1 MRRLLAQ
8 LSAAARATSP
18 ALADGVSPE
27 IERLVGVAQAV
38 LSQEST
44 AR

>member
-1 MRRLLAQ
+1 MRRLLARYP
-8 LSAAARATSP
+8 LPSGDEP
-18 ALADGVSPE
+18 GVGDGISPE

>member
-1 MRRLLAQ
+1 MRRLLA
-8 LSAAARATSP
+8 TYPPPP
-18 ALADGVSPE
+18 ADEPGLADGVSPE